1 MAASGR
7 DVAAERATAAVN
19 DLIEAREGA
28 ATLRIFLLQL
38 DDHRAPHAVRVVDG
52 VLDRLSSA
60 MSALEVSGGAA
71 VVGVQSPAAGSGSG
85 GPRPQQSASSSGN
98 KKKRSFSRR
107 SQRASDTKITDTLD
121 DGHVWRKYGQKDI
134 QNSTHPRSYYRC
146 THKSDQGC
154 NAKRQVQSSDTD
166 QSKYV
171 VTYYGKHTC
180 RDPSTIPPLVVH
192 AAAGDAPPDH
202 AGNLISFGPISIA
215 NNTSAAAASS
225 SQLYLVGG
233 SGAAADQ
240 LSTSWCASDDLF
252 SSSAG
257 SFMHMDELIGAV
269 VVGSAPGV
277 TSSTAAGV
285 GSSASAMDRGGGLGG
300 TAARGGGAAS
310 FPPSSPNG
318 GLGFVVGSLGSIDG
332 DEDDD
337 LFPMDP

>member
-1 MAASGR
+1 MASSGR
-7 DVAAERATAAVN
+7 DVPAERATAAVN

-60 MSALEVSGGAA
+60 MSALEVSGAA
-71 VVGVQSPAAGSGSG
+71 VAGVQSPAAGSGSG
-85 GPRPQQSASSSGN
+85 GPRPQLSVSSSGN
-98 KKKRSFSRR
+98 KKKRSFSR
-107 SQRASDTKITDTLD
+107 
-121 DGHVWRKYGQKDI
+121 
-134 QNSTHPRSYYRC
+134 RSYYRC

-202 AGNLISFGPISIA
+202 AAGNLISFGPISIA
-215 NNTSAAAASS
+215 NNTSSAAASS
-225 SQLYLVGG
+225 SQLYLVSG
-233 SGAAADQ
+233 SGAAVDQ
-240 LSTSWCASDDLF
+240 LSTSWCASDDVF

-269 VVGSAPGV
+269 VVGSAPVV
-277 TSSTAAGV
+277 TTTSTAAVV
-285 GSSASAMDRGGGLGG
+285 GSSASGMDRGGGVGG

-310 FPPSSPNG
+310 FRPSSPN

-332 DEDDD
+332 DDDDD

>member
-1 MAASGR
+1 MASSGR
-7 DVAAERATAAVN
+7 DVPAERATAAVN

-60 MSALEVSGGAA
+60 MSALEVSGAA
-71 VVGVQSPAAGSGSG
+71 VAGVQSPAAGSGSG
-85 GPRPQQSASSSGN
+85 GPRPQLSVSSSGN

-202 AGNLISFGPISIA
+202 AAGNLISFGPISIA
-215 NNTSAAAASS
+215 NNTSSAAASS
-225 SQLYLVGG
+225 SQLYLVSG
-233 SGAAADQ
+233 SGAAVDQ
-240 LSTSWCASDDLF
+240 LSTSWCASDDVF

-269 VVGSAPGV
+269 VVGSAPVV
-277 TSSTAAGV
+277 TTTSTAAVV
-285 GSSASAMDRGGGLGG
+285 GSSASGMDRGGGVGG

-310 FPPSSPNG
+310 FRPSSPN

-332 DEDDD
+332 DDDDD

>member
-71 VVGVQSPAAGSGSG
+71 VVGVQSPAAGSG
-85 GPRPQQSASSSGN
+85 GPVARGHS
-98 KKKRSFSRR
+98 SRR
-107 SQRASDTKITDTLD
+107 APASQRASDTKITDTLD

-240 LSTSWCASDDLF
+240 LSTSWCASDDVF

-285 GSSASAMDRGGGLGG
+285 GSLGG